1 METITLTQLK
11 ENFNIVLEIS
21 INKKYTIEN
30 EINAIT
36 DYINSI
42 PNYKLFQKPVNADL
56 KNKNN
61 KIFKIKISDLSR
73 SLFSD
78 TFNNYMLVGKQ
89 IVERFHSDTDEMF
102 EYKERIVNQAYE
114 FADYYK
120 WLNELLATPQK
131 TEKKGS
137 LTHKQKL
144 LALHYLGLDTSKFEN
159 SKTAKILS
167 EILEL
172 SEDNTRQYLSY
183 ISAGKNE
190 VRTKANLEKVNQLFE
205 NQGLLDISSNIKKDL
220 EKL

>member
-1 METITLTQLK
+1 MNIYTLTQLK
-11 ENFNIVLEIS
+11 ENFNTVLEIS
-21 INKKYTIEN
+21 INKKYTIES

-36 DYINSI
+36 DYVNSI
-42 PNYKLFQKPVNADL
+42 PKYKLFSKPDNPDF

-61 KIFKIKISDLSR
+61 KIFEIKISDLSR
-73 SLFSD
+73 SLFSEA
-78 TFNNYMLVGKQ
+78 FNNYMLVGKHT
-89 IVERFHSDTDEMF
+89 IERFHLDTDEMF
-102 EYKERIVNQAYE
+102 EHKERVINQAYE
-114 FADYYK
+114 LADYYK
-120 WLNELLATPQK
+120 WLNELIATPQK
-131 TEKKGS
+131 IEKKSS

-183 ISAGKNE
+183 ITAGKNE
-190 VRTKANLEKVNQLFE
+190 VRTKSNLEKVNQLFE
-205 NQGLLDISSNIKKDL
+205 NQGLLDISSIIKKDL